1 MMNTNRPRQLGFS
14 LMEMAIVLT
23 IVGLLMA
30 GLLPTLSGQIEVQ
43 RRNETTKQL
52 NEIRD
57 ALFGYA
63 VINGKLPCPT
73 YTADPTDASYGVA
86 PATCTAAP
94 TAEGYLPWKT
104 LGITEMDA
112 WGVKRIGTT
121 SDWKGYW
128 RYRVDRQFASAVT
141 ISTTTLDSLVVRD
154 AAGAALTANSER
166 PVAIVYSTGPDLIPS
181 GLNTGAFNDE
191 YQSDAPSTDFDDMLI
206 WFSRPQLIN
215 RMVAAGK
222 PP

>member
-1 MMNTNRPRQLGFS
+1 MRFNNAQVKGFS

-23 IVGLLMA
+23 IVGLLLA
-30 GLLPTLSGQIEVQ
+30 GLLPTLSGQIEIQ
-43 RRNETTKQL
+43 RRNETAKQL

-73 YTADPTDASYGVA
+73 YTADPADANYGVA
-86 PATCTAAP
+86 QATCPAVP

-104 LGITEMDA
+104 LGVPEMDP
-112 WGVKRIGTT
+112 WGIKRTNT
-121 SDWKGYW
+121 ASDWKGYW

-141 ISTTTLDSLVVRD
+141 LSDTTLDSLVVKD
-154 AAGAALTANSER
+154 TAGNALTSTSER
-166 PVAIVYSTGPDLIPS
+166 PIAILYSTGPDLIPN
-181 GLNTGAFNDE
+181 GLNTGTFNDE
-191 YQSDAPSTDFDDMLI
+191 YQSDAPGSGFDDMLI
-206 WFSRPQLIN
+206 WLSRPQLIN

-222 PP
+222 LP